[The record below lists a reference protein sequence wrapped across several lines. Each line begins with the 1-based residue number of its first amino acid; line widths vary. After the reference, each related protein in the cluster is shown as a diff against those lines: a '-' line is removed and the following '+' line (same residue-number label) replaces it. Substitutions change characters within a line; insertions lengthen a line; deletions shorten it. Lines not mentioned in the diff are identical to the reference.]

1 MSEFERNLK
10 QAEKEFNKIGQDVK
24 KFQKSLDGL
33 TATSRKTSQEQK
45 AHNIQL
51 KSTASQ
57 YDKAEKEVNEL
68 RKKLIDTAEATGE
81 NSEETAKLA
90 KELSKAEKRSES
102 LKREVDRL
110 SKEMDEGAESAKKFG
125 QSTNQSLDSAK
136 TGSISLSGVLN
147 GLKIGFDVFA
157 SGIKAAAKAI
167 EVAFDTA
174 SLAIKGTITATAA
187 ATTAVATYAK
197 TAYTAYSEYQQ
208 LVGGVDTLFKE
219 NSVDVQKYADEAYK
233 TAGMSANAYMD
244 NVVKF
249 SASLLQGLN
258 NDTEMAAKKANL
270 AIQDMSDNANKFGS
284 DITSIQNAYQGF
296 AKQNYMMLDNLRLGY
311 GGTASEMARLVNDAM
326 VFYKTVDE
334 GSVKE
339 VPFHTLIDAIHVVQ
353 DRMGITGTT
362 AKEAEY
368 TLAGSVGSMVASW
381 KNLTTEVSKPKGN
394 IAVRFEEFITA
405 AKAAKKN
412 VVPAIRNAFTG
423 IRTLIREAV
432 PVIVEEIPKL
442 ISELLPRAIH
452 TGTALMKGLSEVA
465 ETLITS
471 FSETLE
477 IKAYSSSKAF
487 GGLISSVIKA
497 IGKSLPSIAR
507 SIKSSLRGLI
517 DGLNIKELAKV
528 VTDTFLAA
536 PELLSMFT
544 TAIPKM
550 LSEFGTI
557 LQESG
562 NIKIVTSSIL
572 EMLKN
577 VLNVVTDTIPI
588 VVPLVFEA
596 LRTVFI
602 ELAKY
607 IPQIIPQ
614 VTTLLLEI
622 IDVFTRPEIR
632 MPLLKAGETLLFA
645 LVDGFVNSAPLI
657 GARMPLLVNQLSTS
671 LTEEAVEMTKSGA
684 ALSAYTL
691 QGILD
696 FSEPIRTAGH
706 FIVGEVV
713 GGITEF
719 FDKIRTKG
727 MKLLFEFLE
736 GIRDGVFKIAE
747 TVKGIFNE
755 FSIKFGENSHWAKN
769 WGSDLV
775 DNFVQGVKDNL
786 YKVVAASSKMAG
798 TVYDYLHFS
807 KPDKG
812 PLADFDTYGPDMV
825 DLFVKGIDSNQSKL
839 IESVRGMAANVRG
852 SFGFGTPA
860 LSLAVAGNGMT
871 KNTSP
876 IVLNVEKLVEINGVT
891 NIKDVDFEE
900 ISDRAVES
908 IARKLERLGISTNRA
923 KGGPGWI

>member
-1 MSEFERNLK
+1 
-10 QAEKEFNKIGQDVK
+10 
-24 KFQKSLDGL
+24 
-33 TATSRKTSQEQK
+33 
-45 AHNIQL
+45 
-51 KSTASQ
+51 
-57 YDKAEKEVNEL
+57 
-68 RKKLIDTAEATGE
+68 
-81 NSEETAKLA
+81 
-90 KELSKAEKRSES
+90 
-102 LKREVDRL
+102 
-110 SKEMDEGAESAKKFG
+110 MDEGAESAKKFG

-136 TGSISLSGVLN
+136 TGSISLSAVID

-174 SLAIKGTITATAA
+174 ALAIKGTITATAA

-197 TAYTAYSEYQQ
+197 TAYTAYSNYQQ

-258 NDTEMAAKKANL
+258 NDTEAAANYANL
-270 AIQDMSDNANKFGS
+270 AIRDMSDNVNKFGS
-284 DITSIQNAYQGF
+284 DITSVQNAYQGF

-334 GSVKE
+334 KSVKE

-362 AKEAEY
+362 AKEAGD
-368 TLAGSVGSMVASW
+368 TLAGSVGSMVAAW

-507 SIKSSLRGLI
+507 SLKSSLRGLI
-517 DGLNIKELAKV
+517 DGLNIKELVKV
-528 VTDTFLAA
+528 VADTFLAA

-544 TAIPKM
+544 TAIPEM

-684 ALSAYTL
+684 ALSAYAL

-706 FIVGEVV
+706 FIVGEIV

-719 FDKIRTKG
+719 FDKVRTKG

-839 IESVRGMAANVRG
+839 IESVKGMAANVRD

-860 LSLAVAGNGMT
+860 LSLAAAGNGMT
-871 KNTSP
+871 KNTPP

>member
-1 MSEFERNLK
+1 
-10 QAEKEFNKIGQDVK
+10 
-24 KFQKSLDGL
+24 
-33 TATSRKTSQEQK
+33 
-45 AHNIQL
+45 
-51 KSTASQ
+51 
-57 YDKAEKEVNEL
+57 
-68 RKKLIDTAEATGE
+68 
-81 NSEETAKLA
+81 
-90 KELSKAEKRSES
+90 
-102 LKREVDRL
+102 
-110 SKEMDEGAESAKKFG
+110 MDEGAESAKKFG

-136 TGSISLSGVLN
+136 TSSISLGGVID

-174 SLAIKGTITATAA
+174 ALAIKGTITATAA

-334 GSVKE
+334 KSVKE
-339 VPFHTLIDAIHVVQ
+339 VPFHTLIDAIHIVQ
-353 DRMGITGTT
+353 SEMGITGTT

-368 TLAGSVGSMVASW
+368 TLEGSTKAMAAAW
-381 KNLTTEVSKPKGN
+381 ENLTAEISKPNGN
-394 IAVRFEEFITA
+394 VIKRFGEFTA
-405 AKAAKKN
+405 AVKSAGKN
-412 VVPAIRNAFTG
+412 IVPTLKNTFTG
-423 IRTLIREAV
+423 IRNLMKEAV

-507 SIKSSLRGLI
+507 SLKSSLRGLI

-544 TAIPKM
+544 TAIPEM

-588 VVPLVFEA
+588 VVPLVFDA

-706 FIVGEVV
+706 FIVGEIV
-713 GGITEF
+713 GGITDF
-719 FDKIRTKG
+719 FDKVRTKG

-736 GIRDGVFKIAE
+736 GIRDGIFKIAE

-839 IESVRGMAANVRG
+839 IESVKGMAANVRG

-860 LSLAVAGNGMT
+860 LSLAAAGNGMT

-876 IVLNVEKLVEINGVT
+876 IVLNVEKIVEINGVT